1 MDLGLVWVLRPKV
14 IGWLGGTGVVLLD
27 RDLRMENSFEE
38 LERWSALD
46 KVSSQRWR
54 LNWEEA
60 EVIWEF
66 RIGIW
71 GFVGSDRRR
80 VSRSFVSLA
89 TSGRDWGIKSLRKSA
104 GIACF
109 EALSRALRNVFSP
122 VEQDEGGGREEKVRS
137 VSKVKRSQ
145 SAFLKLKYVLIGRGF

>member
-1 MDLGLVWVLRPKV
+1 MVLP
-14 IGWLGGTGVVLLD
+14 D

-80 VSRSFVSLA
+80 ASRSFESLA
-89 TSGRDWGIKSLRKSA
+89 TSGGDWGTKFLR
-104 GIACF
+104 
-109 EALSRALRNVFSP
+109 
-122 VEQDEGGGREEKVRS
+122 
-137 VSKVKRSQ
+137 
-145 SAFLKLKYVLIGRGF
+145 

>member
-1 MDLGLVWVLRPKV
+1 M
-14 IGWLGGTGVVLLD
+14 VLLD

-60 EVIWEF
+60 ELIWEF

-71 GFVGSDRRR
+71 GFV
-80 VSRSFVSLA
+80 V
-89 TSGRDWGIKSLRKSA
+89 
-104 GIACF
+104 
-109 EALSRALRNVFSP
+109 
-122 VEQDEGGGREEKVRS
+122 
-137 VSKVKRSQ
+137 
-145 SAFLKLKYVLIGRGF
+145 

>member
-1 MDLGLVWVLRPKV
+1 MAKESEMDLDLVWVLRPKV
-14 IGWLGGTGVVLLD
+14 IGWLGGTGVVLPD

-60 EVIWEF
+60 DVIWEF

-80 VSRSFVSLA
+80 ASRSFESLA
-89 TSGRDWGIKSLRKSA
+89 TSGGDWGTKFFR
-104 GIACF
+104 
-109 EALSRALRNVFSP
+109 
-122 VEQDEGGGREEKVRS
+122 
-137 VSKVKRSQ
+137 
-145 SAFLKLKYVLIGRGF
+145 